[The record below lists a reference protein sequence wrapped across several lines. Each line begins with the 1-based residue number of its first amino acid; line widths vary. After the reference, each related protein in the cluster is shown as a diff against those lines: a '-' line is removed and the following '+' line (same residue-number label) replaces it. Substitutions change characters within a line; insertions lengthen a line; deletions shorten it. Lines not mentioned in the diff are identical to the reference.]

1 MVEDAGVRSVERGDG
16 GLRVG
21 QRVEGEMRG
30 WPVGLGFGRHV
41 WLDEAYW
48 LILIVTPDF
57 CVNEAEE
64 ALVAGDAGEACLREG
79 KLRIGEGL
87 DAEVGEDAEGE
98 VEGSD
103 VEAGDWG

>member
-1 MVEDAGVRSVERGDG
+1 MVEDAGVGAVERGDG

-41 WLDEAYW
+41 WLDEAYR

-64 ALVAGDAGEACLREG
+64 ALVAGDAGEACLRES
-79 KLRIGEGL
+79 GL
-87 DAEVGEDAEGE
+87 WVRQVGDTEVGEDAEG
-98 VEGSD
+98 
-103 VEAGDWG
+103 